1 MNKYIFH
8 INKNIKKKYKEST
21 NHNPSFLKDFIFH
34 RAEIMKFIVKTDF
47 PGEKIKDNDTT
58 YKLLRRVFNLKKKSN
73 NKIAL
78 AFYKKFENNLRLKI
92 QYDKKL
98 HKIKNEE
105 TSLSTYIYLGL
116 IICHLKFLD
125 HFQKINCI
133 LKILDR
139 LVKNKNHLILC
150 NKTLLLKLLKK
161 EEKIFKLIQ
170 NEK

>member
-1 MNKYIFH
+1 MAAYLWRLLWKSYRVSR
-8 INKNIKKKYKEST
+8 EPT
-21 NHNPSFLKDFIFH
+21 
-34 RAEIMKFIVKTDF
+34 
-47 PGEKIKDNDTT
+47 G
-58 YKLLRRVFNLKKKSN
+58 KLKKSN

-161 EEKIFKLIQ
+161 EEKILKLIQ

>member
-1 MNKYIFH
+1 MNKYILH
-8 INKNIKKKYKEST
+8 INKDIKKKYKDSI
-21 NHNPSFLKDFIFH
+21 NHNPSFLKDFILH

-47 PGEKIKDNDTT
+47 PDEKIKDNDST
-58 YKLLRRVFNLKKKSN
+58 YKLVKRVFNSKNKSSS
-73 NKIAL
+73 KLELAL
-78 AFYKKFENNLRLKI
+78 YKKFETNLVLKI

-98 HKIKNEE
+98 HKINNEE

-116 IICHLKFLD
+116 IICDLKFLD
-125 HFQKINCI
+125 RFQKINCI
-133 LKILDR
+133 LKILDKV
-139 LVKNKNHLILC
+139 VKNKHHLILC